1 MKIGSFTTTNDKGQ
15 VVIPKDIRDSLGID
29 SNVTLNITVAGGG
42 IYIHPVE
49 EFITKSETE
58 SSYLQLLEKTK
69 GAWANDDWDELRY
82 SRSKTELNA
91 SKSRKEPW

>member
-15 VVIPKDIRDSLGID
+15 VVIPKDIRDSLGIN
-29 SNVTLNITVAGGG
+29 SQVTLNITVAGDG

-58 SSYLQLLEKTK
+58 SSYPQLLEKTR
-69 GAWANDDWDELRY
+69 GTWADEDWDGLRHN
-82 SRSKTELNA
+82 RSKTELNA
-91 SKSRKEPW
+91 SQSRKEPW

>member
-15 VVIPKDIRDSLGID
+15 VVIPKEIRDSLGID
-29 SNVTLNITVAGGG
+29 SHVTLNITVAGAG

-49 EFITKSETE
+49 EFITRSESE

-69 GAWANDDWDELRY
+69 GTWADDDRDTLRH
-82 SRSKTELNA
+82 SRSKTELDA
-91 SKSRKEPW
+91 SKSRKKPW